1 MKSFIIPSAM
11 MLSAMATVCS
21 HSVQASESFK
31 LAVIEGSQASGKI
44 LKGDYQQ
51 SVQHL
56 KLDKQQDSNYVFETA
71 MSGCVAKIKLKQLQ
85 DAQYWCDKAVQ
96 LVETD
101 QGYRTKMAKFKSL
114 ALNNRAIAK
123 YLQDDNRGAY
133 QDFNLALSLHK
144 SAMIRSNQQQFTHQV
159 LAQTLEQN

>member
-56 KLDKQQDSNYVFETA
+56 KLDKQQDSKYVFETA
-71 MSGCVAKIKLKQLQ
+71 MSGCVAKIKLKQ
-85 DAQYWCDKAVQ
+85 
-96 LVETD
+96 
-101 QGYRTKMAKFKSL
+101 
-114 ALNNRAIAK
+114 
-123 YLQDDNRGAY
+123 
-133 QDFNLALSLHK
+133 
-144 SAMIRSNQQQFTHQV
+144 
-159 LAQTLEQN
+159 